1 MPKYY
6 CDYCDVFLTHD
17 STSVRK
23 AHNSGRNHLQNVRD
37 YYAGLGNDTAQSFI
51 DNITK
56 AFERA
61 GGNRPMGPGG
71 FGGPRPFGPPGGF
84 GPPGS
89 RPMRQFGTGPPPPG
103 FGAPPPG
110 FVQQRGPPP
119 TFGGGPGF
127 GGPPPMNGAFN
138 QPPPGAFQPQQP
150 FAVRQGMPMPPPGFA
165 GPPPG
170 MAPGFGGGMSPPHG
184 QFGAPPQASSSA
196 GPQPAQQQMAP
207 GSPPPAQ
214 SPPGQGVGM
223 QMNPARA
230 AALGLR

>member
-1 MPKYY
+1 MTRRNPSSTTSPRRLSEREVT
-6 CDYCDVFLTHD
+6 DQWDQEVSEVGGNSSAHRVGLPSDVF
-17 STSVRK
+17 
-23 AHNSGRNHLQNVRD
+23 
-37 YYAGLGNDTAQSFI
+37 I
-51 DNITK
+51 DGTT
-56 AFERA
+56 
-61 GGNRPMGPGG
+61 
-71 FGGPRPFGPPGGF
+71 GPRPFGPPGGF

-170 MAPGFGGGMSPPHG
+170 MAPGFGGGMSPPQG
-184 QFGAPPQASSSA
+184 QFGAPPQASFSA

>member
-6 CDYCDVFLTHD
+6 CDYCDVYLTHD

-89 RPMRQFGTGPPPPG
+89 RPMRQFGTGPPPQG

-119 TFGGGPGF
+119 TFGSGPGF

-170 MAPGFGGGMSPPHG
+170 MAPGFGGGMSPPQG
-184 QFGAPPQASSSA
+184 QFGVPPQASFSA